1 MYITQI
7 SFATEGKF
15 VFQMHSEARQTRT
28 LEFRAEKGLLQVRE
42 GRPRICDQVVHSSLV
57 DGDQSLGARRSE
69 NYQLVII
76 KWLTSSIWWWF

>member
-15 VFQMHSEARQTRT
+15 LCQTHIEARQTRT

-42 GRPRICDQVVHSSLV
+42 GRPRICDQVVHRSLV
-57 DGDQSLGARRSE
+57 YGGQSLGARRSE
-69 NYQLVII
+69 SYQLVII
-76 KWLTSSIWWWF
+76 K